1 MIVSSCA
8 VDGSKSS
15 YAMVEEVL
23 VLQSKLD
30 NILKTCFFNQV
41 MVMVMIVIVMVM
53 VMIVMIV
60 IKVIIIMMMIMTM
73 MLMIM
78 IMMPCI

>member
-41 MVMVMIVIVMVM
+41 MVMIVMVM

-60 IKVIIIMMMIMTM
+60 MKAIIIMMMIMTM
-73 MLMIM
+73 LLLM

>member
-41 MVMVMIVIVMVM
+41 MVMIVMVM

-60 IKVIIIMMMIMTM
+60 MIVMKVIIIMMMIMTM
-73 MLMIM
+73 LLLMIM
-78 IMMPCI
+78 IPCI

>member
-41 MVMVMIVIVMVM
+41 MVMIVMVMVM

-60 IKVIIIMMMIMTM
+60 MKVIIIMMMIMTM
-73 MLMIM
+73 LLLM

>member
-41 MVMVMIVIVMVM
+41 MVMIVMVIVMVM

-73 MLMIM
+73 FLLM